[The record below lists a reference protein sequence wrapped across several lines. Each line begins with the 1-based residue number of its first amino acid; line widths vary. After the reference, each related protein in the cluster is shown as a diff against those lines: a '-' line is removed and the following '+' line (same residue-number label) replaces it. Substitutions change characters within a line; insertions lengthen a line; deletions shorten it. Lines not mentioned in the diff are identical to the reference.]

1 MATIRNAESA
11 GKTECVIR
19 PASKLI
25 GRVLKVMQ
33 DHEYIRSLE
42 LVEDGR
48 GNLYRV
54 GLVGS
59 INNCGVIKPRFAVK
73 PKQLEKYEAR
83 YLPAQDF
90 RVVILTT
97 TGGVTSQ
104 TTATAVDGQGVRVHR
119 RELPRGKVPAEDA
132 DHRRDESRGER
143 RPGIPERPGRRG
155 GRSDRREHR
164 TGDADPRL

>member
-33 DHEYIRSLE
+33 DHEYIRSFE
-42 LVEDGR
+42 LVEDGP

-59 INNCGVIKPRFAVK
+59 LNNCGVIKPCFAVK
-73 PKQLEKYEAR
+73 RNELEKYEALS
-83 YLPAQDF
+83 LPAQRF
-90 RVVILTT
+90 AVLLLA
-97 TGGVTSQ
+97 
-104 TTATAVDGQGVRVHR
+104 TTARAISQPT
-119 RELPRGKVPAEDA
+119 
-132 DHRRDESRGER
+132 
-143 RPGIPERPGRRG
+143 
-155 GRSDRREHR
+155 
-164 TGDADPRL
+164 